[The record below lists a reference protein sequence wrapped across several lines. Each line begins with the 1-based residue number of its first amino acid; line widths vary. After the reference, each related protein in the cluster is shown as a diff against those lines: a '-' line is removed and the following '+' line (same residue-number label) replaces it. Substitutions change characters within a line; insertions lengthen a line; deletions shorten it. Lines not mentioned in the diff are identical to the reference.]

1 MTTPYDVYTIK
12 MNAIGGENWRFPAQ
26 WIEWDFTVPE
36 AGLYKLAIRCRN
48 DYMDG
53 AESNR
58 RIYIDGE
65 IPFRELDDVTFP
77 YSLDWQVVIPGGEE
91 PYLIY
96 LEAGEHT
103 LRLENTVG
111 PLTEIIRQLDET
123 VYALNTIYRKIVMI
137 TGTLPDANRDYRLHK
152 VIPEMLDVFR
162 EQSAHAARYVWRAWR
177 RSPARGMPTLRGCR
191 RWRSSWTAFWRTA
204 PR

>member
-1 MTTPYDVYTIK
+1 MPSAEKTGASPRS
-12 MNAIGGENWRFPAQ
+12 GSR
-26 WIEWDFTVPE
+26 WDFTVPE

-65 IPFRELDDVTFP
+65 IPASGNWTMSPSVFSGLAGGH
-77 YSLDWQVVIPGGEE
+77 PGRGRSRISFFGGRGNT
-91 PYLIY
+91 PS
-96 LEAGEHT
+96 
-103 LRLENTVG
+103 RLEKPRR
-111 PLTEIIRQLDET
+111 PLTEIIRQLDEA

-137 TGTLPDANRDYRLHK
+137 TGTLPDANQDYRLHK

-162 EQSAHAARYVWRAWR
+162 EQSAMLHDMCARMEEITGARDANFCAAAEDGG
-177 RSPARGMPTLRGCR
+177 PAGQLSGGQHHGG
-191 RWRSSWTAFWRTA
+191 
-204 PR
+204 